1 MSTRGLRYASVVR
14 PLEIFKET
22 AAEQALVTKKDR
34 TILLYYKKKRTD
46 LATER
51 EHAIW
56 ADYNVV
62 AAARVMTAE
71 MEHAIWD
78 HGPLAK
84 PRPTTTTIPRRHGM

>member
-1 MSTRGLRYASVVR
+1 MPHDPYVQDAACAGVVF
-14 PLEIFKET
+14 EET
-22 AAEQALVTKKDR
+22 VVERA
-34 TILLYYKKKRTD
+34 